1 MSTPSPPHNPTAT
14 GSATTPSGPSVKTCG
29 SPELPLQFPAMQLNE
44 VMLYLPVLLFSIVLH
59 EFAHGWQALRE
70 GDDTAYMLGRI
81 TLNPIPHIDPVGS
94 ILLPVMLAL
103 VNSPFMI
110 GWAKPV
116 PVNPRKYR
124 QYKAGDIRV
133 SLAGIVVNLGL
144 AVISTLLLILV
155 IRLNAMVPSMSPSL
169 EIVARMMQYGILV
182 NLVLAFFNLIPIP
195 PLDGSHVMYHLLPPQ
210 LGMRYRELQRYGMLI
225 LMMLLLVGRPI
236 FSLLMAPAWVLYQLA
251 MNVVTLWT

>member
-1 MSTPSPPHNPTAT
+1 
-14 GSATTPSGPSVKTCG
+14 
-29 SPELPLQFPAMQLNE
+29 MQLNE
-44 VMLYLPVLLFSIVLH
+44 VLLYLPVLLFSVVLH
-59 EFAHGWQALRE
+59 EWAHGWQALRE

-81 TLNPIPHIDPVGS
+81 TLNPIPHIDPFGS
-94 ILLPVMLAL
+94 IMLPLMLAL

-144 AVISTLLLILV
+144 AVISTLLLV
-155 IRLNAMVPSMSPSL
+155 VVTRLGYMLPALAPSI
-169 EIVARMMQYGILV
+169 EVVARMLNYGILI

-195 PLDGSHVMYHLLPPQ
+195 PLDGSHVLYHLLPPQ

-225 LMMLLLVGRPI
+225 LIVLLMVGRPI
-236 FSLLMAPAWVLYQLA
+236 FGVLMAPAWVLYNLA
-251 MNVVTLWT
+251 MNVVQLWT